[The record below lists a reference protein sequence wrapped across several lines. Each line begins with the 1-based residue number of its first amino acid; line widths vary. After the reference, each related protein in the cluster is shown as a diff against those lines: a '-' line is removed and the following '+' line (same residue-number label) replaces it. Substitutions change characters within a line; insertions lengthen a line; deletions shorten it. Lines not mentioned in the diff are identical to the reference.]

1 MLIDSALLHE
11 IQDTLDDAFQK
22 GNWAGDQCYKR
33 NENPYLKGTSLYE
46 WWDAGWSNSLDELCG
61 N

>member
-22 GNWAGDQCYKR
+22 GNWAGNQCYKR

-46 WWDAGWSNSLDELCG
+46 WWDGPIV
-61 N
+61 